1 MNLKYTCLIM
11 SLFFGIQTI
20 NAQNKESIDIGEI
33 NSIQSNILSEER
45 EYWISLPESY
55 DDELK
60 SYKRYP
66 IIIVLDGNVHFKS
79 SVGMIQFMSGARNGY
94 RQLPKMIVVGIMNVN
109 RERDFTPDKVI
120 TKRKN
125 NTGGGDNFLA
135 FLGEE
140 LIPKIDK
147 EYRTVPY
154 RILFGHSLGGL
165 LTAHAYLQENS
176 AFNSFMSIDPS
187 FGTWTDSIMD
197 GKTELINEKVFTR
210 PIYIATANWDKRNI
224 RNRDRHV
231 RFYESLNSKCKGK
244 YKGKIDYFENENHG
258 TVPLPA
264 FYNGI
269 SFIFKDYYYPYRS
282 ATNREELVNHFKEI
296 SQRLCYKFSPP
307 EELVNRIG
315 YNKLR
320 SRNEDEK
327 KMALEFF
334 KLNVENYPESYNA
347 YDSLGE
353 VELEFGSK
361 EKALKNFEKSLE
373 LNPNNE
379 NARNMITKIK
389 NK

>member
-1 MNLKYTCLIM
+1 M
-11 SLFFGIQTI
+11 SLCIGIQTI
-20 NAQNKESIDIGEI
+20 KAQKKERIDIGVI
-33 NSIQSNILSEER
+33 NSIYSNILSEER
-45 EYWISLPESY
+45 AYWISLPESY

-66 IIIVLDGNVHFKS
+66 IIIVLDGNIHFKS
-79 SVGMIQFMSGARNGY
+79 AVGIIQFMSGEINGY
-94 RQLPKMIVVGIMNVN
+94 RQLPEMIVVGIMNVN
-109 RERDFTPDKVI
+109 RERDFTPDKLI

-125 NTGGGDNFLA
+125 NTGGGDKFLA
-135 FLGEE
+135 FLEKE
-140 LIPKIDK
+140 LIPQIDE
-147 EYRTVPY
+147 EYRTAPY

-165 LTAHAYLQENS
+165 LTAHAYLKENS

-197 GKTELINEKVFTR
+197 VKTERISEKVFTR
-210 PIYIATANWDKRNI
+210 PLYMATANWDKRNI
-224 RNRDRHV
+224 RNRDRHI
-231 RFYESLNSKCKGK
+231 RFYETLNSKCTSK
-244 YKGKIDYFENENHG
+244 YNGKIDYFENENHG
-258 TVPLPA
+258 SVTLPA
-264 FYNGI
+264 LYNGI

-282 ATNREELVNHFKEI
+282 ATTQEELVNHYKEI
-296 SQRLCYKFSPP
+296 SQRLSYNFLPP

-315 YNKLR
+315 YYKLR

-327 KMALEFF
+327 KLALEFF

-353 VELEFGSK
+353 IELEFGFK
-361 EKALKNFEKSLE
+361 EKALHNFEKSLE

-379 NARNMITKIK
+379 NAKKMISKIK